1 VRKIEVFLP
10 IWIMGGRLVLVFP
23 SAVLPRREH
32 SAFSNEVL
40 LRRGTM
46 KRTISI
52 GVLCACLAPIAPAQ
66 QQPVLP
72 HWGRHLGAL
81 PAIASQDAAASLQLS
96 SPQAV
101 KIFDLGHY
109 PGGTWAE
116 PRDINDFGL
125 VVAFGDVPPDGYTHP
140 IAAPIFGLA
149 AGKWFDLGTLGGERY
164 DEVMCMG
171 VADTGLIV
179 GHAAL
184 QDDVTIHAFAW
195 TPATGMV
202 DIGVLTDQGFNFS
215 LAYEV
220 NRSGSLIVGFSGSG
234 WYSSDTLPVVWTR
247 NLVWASGRPALQW
260 TISKLDTRGFDGSTG
275 WYATSVNNAGQI
287 IGMAVGPPP
296 DYIQQAFVWNPM
308 PTGGWKIVQLPVTPD
323 LPNAY
328 PSSINNRGE
337 IVGYAAKA
345 DWSIWFPALWEPA
358 GPSASH
364 YNLVK
369 FTSLTGTEQGWA
381 EANGNND
388 LGDIV
393 GDSYDANGN
402 DIATRWTAKDPNS
415 IDLLGF
421 PGTWSFAEKVNNP
434 RIAVGA
440 FGSDTIPE
448 DVAAVQIPGTAK

>member
-1 VRKIEVFLP
+1 
-10 IWIMGGRLVLVFP
+10 
-23 SAVLPRREH
+23 
-32 SAFSNEVL
+32 
-40 LRRGTM
+40 M

-296 DYIQQAFVWNPM
+296 I
-308 PTGGWKIVQLPVTPD
+308 TSSK
-323 LPNAY
+323 
-328 PSSINNRGE
+328 PSSGIPCPPADGRSSSCPSCSASPLQTAKFAHIACAGSLLHRTGTQKQSPLE
-337 IVGYAAKA
+337 KSMAKA
-345 DWSIWFPALWEPA
+345 VEK
-358 GPSASH
+358 GCCH
-364 YNLVK
+364 
-369 FTSLTGTEQGWA
+369 TE
-381 EANGNND
+381 
-388 LGDIV
+388 
-393 GDSYDANGN
+393 
-402 DIATRWTAKDPNS
+402 TRT
-415 IDLLGF
+415 
-421 PGTWSFAEKVNNP
+421 
-434 RIAVGA
+434 
-440 FGSDTIPE
+440 
-448 DVAAVQIPGTAK
+448 